1 MACGL
6 RFGPPDDNLF
16 WWAPM
21 SETALSGYVLLAPQ
35 ESTFTYLV
43 NRDGAVVH
51 TWKSAYNAG
60 LTAVLTED
68 GHLFRAGKVANDS
81 YIHGSGGVIEEYD
94 WDGNLVWQYFY
105 SDSEEFQ
112 HHDFT
117 LLPNGNVLFIA
128 AEVIPAEQ
136 ALALGRD
143 PAKLRDDTL
152 VADKLVEVRPEGPA
166 GGEVVW
172 EWRAIDHIV
181 QDVSP
186 QSASY
191 GDVAAHPERIDF
203 NYEGRPSFP
212 DGWTHINS
220 VDYDPDTDQIL
231 LSVRNYNEIW
241 IIDHSTTTAEA
252 AGHTGGDW
260 GKGGDLLYR
269 WGNPEAYRAG
279 TRADRQ
285 LNGQHDAKWIDD
297 GLPGAGNILVF
308 DNGADRIGGAYS
320 RVLEL
325 AVPTAGDGVYYV
337 SADGTYG
344 PSEASWSYTA
354 EVPATYYSARMS
366 GAQRLP
372 DGNTLTTVGDAGTL
386 VEVRPD
392 GRTAWVYDAE
402 RTLLESAAPG
412 SETSVFYA
420 TWYPEDYAGLAG
432 KTLQAEDAALGR
444 LARYAANTLETTL
457 GISKAL
463 MTTAPPSLAAPSA

>member
-1 MACGL
+1 
-6 RFGPPDDNLF
+6 
-16 WWAPM
+16 M
-21 SETALSGYVLLAPQ
+21 SETALPGYILIAPQ

-43 NRDGAVVH
+43 DRDGAVVH
-51 TWKSAYNAG
+51 TWKSDFNAG
-60 LTAVLTED
+60 LTATLTED
-68 GHLFRAGKVANDS
+68 GHLFRAGKVANDH

-105 SDSEEFQ
+105 NDSSEFQ

-117 LLPNGNVLFIA
+117 ILPNGDVLFIA
-128 AEVIPAEQ
+128 AEIITADE

-143 PAKLRDDTL
+143 PSKLRDGFL
-152 VADKLVEVRPEGPA
+152 VADKLVEVKPEGFS

-172 EWRAIDHIV
+172 QWRAIDHII

-186 QSASY
+186 GRATY
-191 GDVAAHPERIDF
+191 GSVAAHPERIDF

-212 DGWTHINS
+212 DGWTHMNS

-231 LSVRNYNEIW
+231 ISSRNYNEIW
-241 IIDHSTTTAEA
+241 IIDHSTSTAEA

-260 GKGGDLLYR
+260 GHGGDLLYR

-285 LNGQHDAKWIDD
+285 LNGQHDAKWIDA
-297 GLPGAGNILVF
+297 GLPGAGDIFVF
-308 DNGADRIGGAYS
+308 DNGADRLGGKYS

-325 AVPTAGDGVYYV
+325 TVPTAGDGIYYL
-337 SADGTYG
+337 SADGAYG

-354 EVPATYYSARMS
+354 DVPTTYYSARMS

-386 VEVRPD
+386 VEVTPQ
-392 GRTAWVYDAE
+392 GRAAWVYDAD
-402 RTLLESAAPG
+402 RTLLEGAAPG

-420 TWYPEDYAGLAG
+420 TWYPEDYAGFAG
-432 KTLQAEDAALGR
+432 KALIAQDATLGMLS
-444 LARYAANTLETTL
+444 RYATNAVETTL
-457 GISKAL
+457 GTSKAL
-463 MTTAPPSLAAPSA
+463 MVGSPVSLAASSA